1 MPISFDEKTRCFS
14 LACGDFSYVIRLAA
28 GRWPLHAHWGA
39 PVRRV
44 HDDLLSRLSPY
55 TDETFSLNELPL
67 DRLPQECPVY
77 GTADYREGML
87 GVRHADGTAALDLQ
101 MEGCRTYAGRP
112 ELPGLPCAGGEG
124 AETLELTL
132 KDALSGL
139 RVLLN
144 YTLYADCGI
153 LARSARIQN
162 DGTAAETITR
172 ALSCCVDFEG
182 SGFRF
187 LTLSGSWARE
197 RDITLRPLAPGQQG
211 TASLRGSSSHQGSP
225 FMAFLSP
232 DASETQGEV
241 YGMALC
247 YSGNYLASADVDQD
261 GNTRAML
268 GIHPEGFSWRLS
280 PGESFCT
287 PEAYLCYAPDGLA
300 GMSRR
305 FHRFIRS
312 RITRG
317 PWANAPRPILI
328 NNWEGTYFGFDE
340 EKLLS
345 IAAAAKET
353 GVDLFVLDD
362 GWFGRRNDDHS
373 SLGDWTDDLHKLPHG
388 LSGLSDRIHALGM
401 KFGLWVEP
409 EMISPDS
416 ELCRAHP
423 DWCVH
428 AGAYP
433 RTESRFQLVLDLTR
447 GEVRDAVVESI
458 CAALTRGRVDYVKW
472 DMNRD
477 ITQAGSAALPPE
489 RMGEFF
495 HRYMLGL
502 YDILSRVTARF
513 PDVLF
518 ESCAG
523 GGGRYDLG
531 MMCYMPQ
538 AWTSDNTDAWERCRI
553 QYSTSLLFPPCC
565 MGAHV
570 SAVPNHQTG
579 RVTPFETR
587 AAVAMSGTFGY
598 ELDPARLAPE
608 ELRLMRSLNE
618 RVHAWQDVLLYGDF
632 LRLLSPFE
640 GTDCAFM
647 SVSPDR
653 RRAVV
658 TCVFALARPNR
669 KPGLLRLHGLDPA
682 LNYRLEDGRVFGGD
696 ELLSRGLP
704 LSPVSGDF
712 QSLQFFLTAEPPLQ
726 A

>member
-1 MPISFDEKTRCFS
+1 M
-14 LACGDFSYVIRLAA
+14 
-28 GRWPLHAHWGA
+28 
-39 PVRRV
+39 RRV

-162 DGTAAETITR
+162 DGTAVETITR

-287 PEAYLCYAPDGLA
+287 PEAYLCYSAEGLD
-300 GMSRR
+300 GMSQR
-305 FHRFIRS
+305 FHRFGNGIR
-312 RITRG
+312 
-317 PWANAPRPILI
+317 
-328 NNWEGTYFGFDE
+328 
-340 EKLLS
+340 
-345 IAAAAKET
+345 
-353 GVDLFVLDD
+353 
-362 GWFGRRNDDHS
+362 
-373 SLGDWTDDLHKLPHG
+373 
-388 LSGLSDRIHALGM
+388 
-401 KFGLWVEP
+401 
-409 EMISPDS
+409 
-416 ELCRAHP
+416 
-423 DWCVH
+423 
-428 AGAYP
+428 
-433 RTESRFQLVLDLTR
+433 
-447 GEVRDAVVESI
+447 
-458 CAALTRGRVDYVKW
+458 RGRG
-472 DMNRD
+472 
-477 ITQAGSAALPPE
+477 TGSI
-489 RMGEFF
+489 RQG
-495 HRYMLGL
+495 
-502 YDILSRVTARF
+502 
-513 PDVLF
+513 
-518 ESCAG
+518 AG
-523 GGGRYDLG
+523 GGGDIGLG
-531 MMCYMPQ
+531 DFVLQLQGDALGGFLPDAGGPGQGVHIPQ
-538 AWTSDNTDAWERCRI
+538 EDGQVQIPQGHGPQETQGRLGPHPADGSQLQEE
-553 QYSTSLLFPPCC
+553 LLF
-565 MGAHV
+565 
-570 SAVPNHQTG
+570 
-579 RVTPFETR
+579 
-587 AAVAMSGTFGY
+587 
-598 ELDPARLAPE
+598 
-608 ELRLMRSLNE
+608 
-618 RVHAWQDVLLYGDF
+618 
-632 LRLLSPFE
+632 
-640 GTDCAFM
+640 
-647 SVSPDR
+647 
-653 RRAVV
+653 
-658 TCVFALARPNR
+658 
-669 KPGLLRLHGLDPA
+669 
-682 LNYRLEDGRVFGGD
+682 
-696 ELLSRGLP
+696 LP
-704 LSPVSGDF
+704 KV
-712 QSLQFFLTAEPPLQ
+712 
-726 A
+726 